1 MAYSVR
7 EERQSLATS
16 LREELDEAGRV
27 VIRLRRDN
35 VESFVLLLDSI
46 DENLPYDRP
55 ARFSTA
61 GQLYF
66 DLPPNSPVRQY
77 AHHTPP
83 PSISC
88 RAVFRG
94 DLFCD
99 SRWKTPFA

>member
-7 EERQSLATS
+7 EERQGLATS

-35 VESFVLLLDSI
+35 VESFLLLLDSI

-66 DLPPNSPVRQY
+66 DLPPNSPVRPY
-77 AHHTPP
+77 TCHTPR
-83 PSISC
+83 PSTSC
-88 RAVFRG
+88 RAFFRVV
-94 DLFCD
+94 LCCD
-99 SRWKTPFA
+99 SR